1 MKSLKVKLALFIA
14 AILIASNGI
23 LAFLSVTTI
32 SKEMNQTISDKTQ
45 TLNLALQDT
54 INTFLATASNTVNSL
69 SNAPEVKSYNKEQM
83 LLIFRSLQEANKNYL
98 NIYFGDLEG
107 NLMMYPVAELPPGY
121 DARAK
126 DWYKGAKEQDKLIF
140 TEVYIDT
147 GSKKQVISV
156 VAPVKDHQGQFIGVV
171 GLDLSLEELN
181 AMINQQKLGQTGY
194 SYIVDTNGKI
204 LIHPHADRI
213 GEDIADRNYVK
224 NALAGK
230 SGLEQYIDSDGSKKI
245 AYYSIIPLTNWGLFV
260 TQTEAEAFKAVGY
273 IKKDIGL
280 ATLVILA
287 VAVLITTLVARNL
300 VRTIASI
307 EQSAG
312 LVAQGDLTQSIAVN
326 RTDELGQLSQVI
338 NSMTGSLKELIG
350 QVKQSAEEVSGTS
363 ANLTE
368 ITNQT
373 TEANSKITQ
382 EITQVAATIEQISAA
397 SQEVS
402 ASASEAITRVNRGQ
416 EKVDEVTT
424 AMEDIS
430 RSTAEVARSVQE
442 VNEKAK
448 EVGKIVDLITQ
459 IAEQTNLL
467 ALNAAIE
474 AARAGE
480 QGRGFAVVADEVR
493 KLAEQTANAT
503 RNITTIISEM
513 QSGTQSSVAKMEQG
527 ATLVQR
533 GGLAVAEVGAVFH
546 EIHQVIAGL
555 TEQIEQT
562 SSATQ
567 DINTN
572 IQNVAA
578 LSEEQ
583 TAAME
588 EVNSS
593 IERLSEMGRQLYEL
607 VNRFKL

>member
-32 SKEMNQTISDKTQ
+32 SKEMNQTISENTQ

-54 INTFLATASNTVNSL
+54 INSFLATASNTVNSL
-69 SNAPEVKSYNKEQM
+69 SNAPEVRSYNKEQM
-83 LLIFRSLQEANKNYL
+83 MPIFRSLQEANKNYI

-107 NLMMYPVAELPPGY
+107 NLMMYPVAELPPEY

-147 GSKKQVISV
+147 ATKKQVISV
-156 VAPVKDHQGQFIGVV
+156 VAPVKDNQGQFIGVV

-194 SYIVDTNGKI
+194 SYVVDTNGKI
-204 LIHPHADRI
+204 LIHPEADRI

-230 SGLEQYIDSDGSKKI
+230 SGLEQYIDNGVPKI
-245 AYYSIIPLTNWGLFV
+245 AYYSTIPLTNWGLFV
-260 TQTEAEAFKAVGY
+260 TQTEVEAFKAVGY

-350 QVKQSAEEVSGTS
+350 QVKQSAAEVSGTS

-373 TEANSKITQ
+373 TEANSKTTQ

-430 RSTAEVARSVQE
+430 RSTSEVARSVQE

-562 SSATQ
+562 STATQ

-593 IERLSEMGRQLYEL
+593 IERLNEMGRQLYEL